1 VSLGHTH
8 WEHYSHQQMW
18 DMIMSAD
25 PKAVMGRATDLSDLA
40 KAMGEDAE
48 QVRSTLQTLLSSWS
62 GPAADQTA
70 AAIKPVLDWA
80 AEAATT
86 ATEIAARM
94 GHYAEAINTART
106 HMPAPVDYRQ
116 LNAVADGQTVSVS
129 DLDLNA
135 PELSAMAHGDTAT
148 AEQAAASKTKAVKV
162 MRHYEHASATAYH
175 GTPTFS
181 KPPSLPGLVSR
192 PPAPTPPPPPGPV
205 PAQPPGH
212 DQPQPNPTVP
222 ASTLPASTLPS
233 SVGTTTPSSFAGPMS
248 PGGIGAAVGG
258 GPGLVGTG
266 GIGGGGIGAAGAVGA
281 SNPVVSGA
289 AVGEGAMSTAGRMAA
304 AEGELAAE
312 QGGWGGFAPMG
323 GGARSG
329 QDGEHRDRYAGKP
342 DLFGELPPA
351 FPPVLGL

>member
-1 VSLGHTH
+1 MTLGHTH

-25 PKAVMGRATDLSDLA
+25 PKAVMGRATDMSDLA

-116 LNAVADGQTVSVS
+116 LNAVADGQTVTVS
-129 DLDLNA
+129 DLDVNA
-135 PELSAMAHGDTAT
+135 PELSAMAHGHTAT
-148 AEQAAASKTKAVKV
+148 AEQAAASKSKAVEV
-162 MRHYEHASATAYH
+162 MRRYEHTSATAYH
-175 GTPTFS
+175 GMPTFS
-181 KPPSLPGLVSR
+181 RPPKLPGLVSQ
-192 PPAPTPPPPPGPV
+192 PPAPTMPPPPGPV
-205 PAQPPGH
+205 PTQPPGH
-212 DQPQPNPTVP
+212 DKTEPSPT
-222 ASTLPASTLPS
+222 APASTLPS
-233 SVGTTTPSSFAGPMS
+233 SVGATTPSSFVGPLS
-248 PGGIGAAVGG
+248 PGGLGAAVGG

-266 GIGGGGIGAAGAVGA
+266 GAIGGGGIGAAGAVGA
-281 SNPVVSGA
+281 SNPLVSGA

-323 GGARSG
+323 GGGARSG
-329 QDGEHRDRYAGKP
+329 QDGEHRDKYAGKP